1 MLNILLYGAKQITFC
16 NIFAAKK
23 HKNMKNETKNL
34 LDSSGKDE
42 TGKKYDIF
50 ISYRRMGKEDPDHRH
65 STSLAR
71 SVAQAFEKEGFLV
84 FFDCWQGTQ
93 ICYEALEKSDYYIIL
108 ITRYSFDEG
117 GDSFKKELQS
127 IKKVIDKTE
136 NKKENVFLFNVDH
149 AYKSTKDIQDK
160 LLDFAKVDLRGEG
173 KELLTDSSFSSFI
186 NQLINEP
193 EHEGEKRIKKTPR
206 FTYKRYKELY
216 ENNKRRKRFFQIVS
230 CILFVALVSLFGI
243 NLNQQHIIHQYKNEC
258 IVFAGGGTVQ
268 QYLNDTF
275 NKIGERIDVKNY
287 QDYPSKYIHLP
298 SKDAWTLL
306 WDDVNEGEEK
316 DRTYCPIVLSTTKID
331 ITEANI
337 EKFKEKRRIV
347 EYNID
352 SIPLMV
358 QIFDGQNSK
367 APITLDSLRIML
379 NDTNNYEIW
388 TTTERSGTY
397 REYKEFLDNGKEFNL
412 DNLVNIQKNGR
423 KNFNPISGKPGD
435 KTKTQLF
442 LANQCYYYT
451 PDKDEGRSDR
461 LVVTDATFPQK
472 TILVPLF
479 VYTVAVKSSGDYFK
493 LLPQADDFFNLIGCD
508 TKKDTITERD
518 SIVVQLDKQKIF

>member
-1 MLNILLYGAKQITFC
+1 MTQKQPNDNI
-16 NIFAAKK
+16 KK
-23 HKNMKNETKNL
+23 ERVQKH
-34 LDSSGKDE
+34 
-42 TGKKYDIF
+42 DIF
-50 ISYRRMGKEDPDHRH
+50 ISYRRLRNTDQDHRH

-71 SVAQAFEKEGFLV
+71 SVAQAFESKGFDV

-93 ICYEALEKSDYYIIL
+93 ACLKELRKSKYFIIL
-108 ITRYSFDEG
+108 VTKYSFEKGG
-117 GDSFKKELQS
+117 GDNYRQEIYEI
-127 IKKVIDKTE
+127 IKSPKI
-136 NKKENVFLFNVDH
+136 NKDNIFLFNIDQSFKSDVDLKNKLH
-149 AYKSTKDIQDK
+149 EFVGEDLDAEIIPFSTKS
-160 LLDFAKVDLRGEG
+160 DF
-173 KELLTDSSFSSFI
+173 TTSI
-186 NQLINEP
+186 NNLIKP
-193 EHEGEKRIKKTPR
+193 EHGSKIIIKKFPR
-206 FTYKRYKELY
+206 FSYNFCKIALPVIGIIAIIAFAYGFHQKAYGFHQKINYDNKQSELDSCRDSLTKYIDSLKLYKT
-216 ENNKRRKRFFQIVS
+216 
-230 CILFVALVSLFGI
+230 
-243 NLNQQHIIHQYKNEC
+243 EC

-268 QYLNDTF
+268 QYLNDK
-275 NKIGERIDVKNY
+275 NNIDVKNY

-358 QIFDGQNSK
+358 QIFDGQNSSD
-367 APITLDSLRIML
+367 PITLKSLEEML
-379 NDTNNYEIW
+379 RDTSRYEIW

-397 REYKEFLDNGKEFNL
+397 REYKEFLDTVKEFNL
-412 DNLVNIQKNGR
+412 DNIVNNQKEGR
-423 KNFNPISGKPGD
+423 KNFNPTTSGKPGN
-435 KTKTQLF
+435 KTQLF

-451 PDKDEGRSDR
+451 LAKDKGRSDR
-461 LVVTDATFPQK
+461 IVVTDAASPKK
-472 TILVPLF
+472 TISVPLY
-479 VYTVAVKSSGDYFK
+479 VYTVAVKGSGDFFK